1 MQVEQQISQHLPSW
15 MDEPSKT
22 KGQVKRTLPWGG
34 WVCDSGQHGPAKMRY
49 KTEPRPSGSELSLD
63 DRTHVWTS
71 SFLKVKIL
79 KIAARRHH
87 PSLSLAIAYTHGNR
101 LIHICDTLILDLAGV
116 DKNGRIGGCG
126 MDMLFAAQYNLFHSL
141 HGSYKRAHY
150 QKRMARYNSL

>member
-1 MQVEQQISQHLPSW
+1 MKTTKHIERLAKKLATQSAKDHLAFYAKHLTHTFDREKERIAEYTESTAKLYREQLMHIKNAMTGGKYYTRVETVSKSGIS
-15 MDEPSKT
+15 
-22 KGQVKRTLPWGG
+22 RT
-34 WVCDSGQHGPAKMRY
+34 
-49 KTEPRPSGSELSLD
+49 
-63 DRTHVWTS
+63 
-71 SFLKVKIL
+71 I
-79 KIAARRHH
+79 
-87 PSLSLAIAYTHGNR
+87 AIAYTHGNR